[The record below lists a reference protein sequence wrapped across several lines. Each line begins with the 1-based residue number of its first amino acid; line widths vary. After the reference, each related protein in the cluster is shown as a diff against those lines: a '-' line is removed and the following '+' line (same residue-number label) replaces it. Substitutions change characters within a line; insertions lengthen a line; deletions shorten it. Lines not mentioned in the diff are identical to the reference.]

1 MRKQQRRMTGRRF
14 TLIEI
19 AVAMSIFALLML
31 ILMQIFSATQNV
43 WRTSS
48 GKAETYESARV
59 VLDLLGNGLESAI
72 RTNSSTGEKFYYN
85 KTKNETTNKTELW
98 FPTMTATRLGS
109 DTISGEAEYS
119 FKLDIPSEQTLGTL
133 KFGYAKD
140 TSVDTSVGTPTKLD
154 FRTATN
160 AHDSLTEEG
169 IPMLENVYEFKI
181 DAFSKDSAG
190 QLQYLSSDTVTEL
203 PSAVIVTLKVLD
215 NDERTK
221 TRFNAASDADREALL
236 RTFRRIIYVNATN

>member
-85 KTKNETTNKTELW
+85 KTTDKTELW

-109 DTISGEAEYS
+109 DTISGEAEYY
-119 FKLDIPSEQTLGTL
+119 FILTDINNNLGTL

-140 TSVDTSVGTPTKLD
+140 TSVDTPTKLD
-154 FRTATN
+154 FRTETN
-160 AHDSLTEEG
+160 AHSSLTEEG

-181 DAFSKDSAG
+181 DAFSKDSTG
-190 QLQYLSSDTVTEL
+190 QLQYLSSSTVTEL

-221 TRFNAASDADREALL
+221 TRFSNAASADDREALL

>member
-1 MRKQQRRMTGRRF
+1 MHKQQRRMTGRRF

-59 VLDLLGNGLESAI
+59 VLDLLGSGLESAI

-85 KTKNETTNKTELW
+85 KTTDKTELW

-109 DTISGEAEYS
+109 DTISGEAEYY
-119 FKLDIPSEQTLGTL
+119 FILTDINNNLGTL

-140 TSVDTSVGTPTKLD
+140 TSVDTPTKLD
-154 FRTATN
+154 FRTETN
-160 AHDSLTEEG
+160 AHSSLTEEG

-190 QLQYLSSDTVTEL
+190 QLQYLSSSTVTEL

-221 TRFNAASDADREALL
+221 TRFSNVASDADREALL

>member
-1 MRKQQRRMTGRRF
+1 MHKQQRRMTGRRF

-48 GKAETYESARV
+48 GKTDTYESTRV

-72 RTNSSTGEKFYYN
+72 RTNSSTGEKFYYS
-85 KTKNETTNKTELW
+85 KTNSELW

-109 DTISGEAEYS
+109 NTISGEAEYY
-119 FKLDIPSEQTLGTL
+119 FKLDIPSGQTLGTL

-140 TSVDTSVGTPTKLD
+140 TSVDTSTNLD
-154 FRTATN
+154 FRTNTN
-160 AHDSLTEEG
+160 ARSTLDTGTGTTNL

-181 DAFSKDSAG
+181 DAFSKDSTG
-190 QLQYLSSDTVTEL
+190 QLQYLSSSTITEL

>member
-1 MRKQQRRMTGRRF
+1 MHKQQRRMTGRRF

-48 GKAETYESARV
+48 GKTDTYESTRV

-72 RTNSSTGEKFYYN
+72 RTNSSTGEKFYYS
-85 KTKNETTNKTELW
+85 KTNSELW

-109 DTISGEAEYS
+109 NTISGEAEYY
-119 FKLDIPSEQTLGTL
+119 FKLDIPSGQTLGTL

-140 TSVDTSVGTPTKLD
+140 TSVDTSTNLD
-154 FRTATN
+154 FRTNTN
-160 AHDSLTEEG
+160 ARSTLDTGTGTTNL

-221 TRFNAASDADREALL
+221 TRFSNAASAADREALL

>member
-1 MRKQQRRMTGRRF
+1 MHKQQHRMTGRRF

-72 RTNSSTGEKFYYN
+72 RTNSSTGEKFYYS
-85 KTKNETTNKTELW
+85 KTNSELW

-109 DTISGEAEYS
+109 NTISGEAEYY
-119 FKLDIPSEQTLGTL
+119 FKLDIPSGQTLGTL
-133 KFGYAKD
+133 KFGYARD
-140 TSVDTSVGTPTKLD
+140 TSLTGGNLD
-154 FRTATN
+154 FRTNTN
-160 AHDSLTEEG
+160 AHSTLDTGTGTTNL

-221 TRFNAASDADREALL
+221 TRFSNAASDADREALL

>member
-1 MRKQQRRMTGRRF
+1 MRKQQCRMTGRRF

-72 RTNSSTGEKFYYN
+72 RTNSSTGEKFYYSQ
-85 KTKNETTNKTELW
+85 TNSELW

-109 DTISGEAEYS
+109 STISGEAEYY
-119 FKLDIPSEQTLGTL
+119 FKLDIPSGQTLGTL
-133 KFGYAKD
+133 KFGYARD
-140 TSVDTSVGTPTKLD
+140 TSLTGGNLD
-154 FRTATN
+154 FRTNAN
-160 AHDSLTEEG
+160 AHSTLDTGAGTTNL

-181 DAFSKDSAG
+181 DAFSKDSTG
-190 QLQYLSSDTVTEL
+190 QLQYLSSSTVTEL

-221 TRFNAASDADREALL
+221 TRFSNAASDADREALL

>member
-1 MRKQQRRMTGRRF
+1 MHKQQHRMTGRRF

-85 KTKNETTNKTELW
+85 KTTDKTELW

-109 DTISGEAEYS
+109 DTISGEAEYY
-119 FKLDIPSEQTLGTL
+119 FILTDINNNLGTL
-133 KFGYAKD
+133 KFGYARD
-140 TSVDTSVGTPTKLD
+140 TSLTGGNLD
-154 FRTATN
+154 FRTNAN
-160 AHDSLTEEG
+160 AHSTLDTGTTNL

-190 QLQYLSSDTVTEL
+190 QLQYLSSSTVTEL

-221 TRFNAASDADREALL
+221 TRFSNAASDADREALL

>member
-1 MRKQQRRMTGRRF
+1 MHKQQRRMTGRRF

-85 KTKNETTNKTELW
+85 KTTNKTELW

-109 DTISGEAEYS
+109 DTISGEAEYY
-119 FKLDIPSEQTLGTL
+119 FILTDINNNLGTL

-140 TSVDTSVGTPTKLD
+140 TSVDTPTKLD
-154 FRTATN
+154 FRTETN
-160 AHDSLTEEG
+160 AHSSLTEEG

-190 QLQYLSSDTVTEL
+190 QLQYLSSSTVTEL
-203 PSAVIVTLKVLD
+203 PAAVIVTLKVLD

-221 TRFNAASDADREALL
+221 TRFSNAASDADREALL
-236 RTFRRIIYVNATN
+236 RTFRRIIYVNVTN

>member
-1 MRKQQRRMTGRRF
+1 MHKQQRRMTGRRF

-119 FKLDIPSEQTLGTL
+119 FKLDIPSGQTLGTL

-140 TSVDTSVGTPTKLD
+140 TSLTGGNLN
-154 FRTATN
+154 FRTETN
-160 AHDSLTEEG
+160 AHLSLTEEG

-221 TRFNAASDADREALL
+221 TRFSNAASDADREALL

>member
-1 MRKQQRRMTGRRF
+1 MHKQQRRMTGRRF

-85 KTKNETTNKTELW
+85 KTTNKTELW

-109 DTISGEAEYS
+109 DTISGEAEYY
-119 FKLDIPSEQTLGTL
+119 FILTDINNNLGTL

-140 TSVDTSVGTPTKLD
+140 TSVDTPTKLD
-154 FRTATN
+154 FRTETN
-160 AHDSLTEEG
+160 AHSSLTEEG

-190 QLQYLSSDTVTEL
+190 QLQYLSSSTITEL

>member
-1 MRKQQRRMTGRRF
+1 MHKQQRRMTGRRF

-85 KTKNETTNKTELW
+85 KTLNTMTNKTELW

-119 FKLDIPSEQTLGTL
+119 FKLDIDIPSGQTLGTL

-140 TSVDTSVGTPTKLD
+140 TSVDSSTKLD

-160 AHDSLTEEG
+160 AHLSLTEEG

-221 TRFNAASDADREALL
+221 TRFNAASAADREALL

>member
-85 KTKNETTNKTELW
+85 KTTDKTELW

-109 DTISGEAEYS
+109 DTISGEAEYY
-119 FKLDIPSEQTLGTL
+119 FILTDINNNLGTL
-133 KFGYAKD
+133 KFGYARD
-140 TSVDTSVGTPTKLD
+140 TSLTGGNLD
-154 FRTATN
+154 FRTNAN
-160 AHDSLTEEG
+160 AHSTLDTGTNL

-181 DAFSKDSAG
+181 DAFSKDSTG
-190 QLQYLSSDTVTEL
+190 QLQYLSSSTVTEL
-203 PSAVIVTLKVLD
+203 PAAVIVTLKVLD

>member
-1 MRKQQRRMTGRRF
+1 MHKQQHRMTGRRF

-85 KTKNETTNKTELW
+85 KTTDKTELW

-109 DTISGEAEYS
+109 DTISGEAEYY
-119 FKLDIPSEQTLGTL
+119 FILTDINNNLGTL

-140 TSVDTSVGTPTKLD
+140 TSVDTSVDTPTKLD
-154 FRTATN
+154 FRTKTN
-160 AHDSLTEEG
+160 AHSSLTEEG

-190 QLQYLSSDTVTEL
+190 QLQYLSSSTVTEL

-221 TRFNAASDADREALL
+221 TRFSNAASAADREALL

>member
-85 KTKNETTNKTELW
+85 KTTDKTELW

-109 DTISGEAEYS
+109 DTISGEAEYY
-119 FKLDIPSEQTLGTL
+119 FILTDINNNLGTL

-140 TSVDTSVGTPTKLD
+140 TSVDTPTNLD
-154 FRTATN
+154 FRTNTN
-160 AHDSLTEEG
+160 ARSTLDTGTGTTNL

-190 QLQYLSSDTVTEL
+190 QLQYLSSSTVTEL

-221 TRFNAASDADREALL
+221 TRFSNAASDADREALL

>member
-1 MRKQQRRMTGRRF
+1 MHKQQHRMTGRRF

-85 KTKNETTNKTELW
+85 KTTDKTELW

-109 DTISGEAEYS
+109 DTISGEAEYY
-119 FKLDIPSEQTLGTL
+119 FILTDINNNLGTL
-133 KFGYAKD
+133 KFGYARD
-140 TSVDTSVGTPTKLD
+140 TSLTGGNLD
-154 FRTATN
+154 FRTNAN
-160 AHDSLTEEG
+160 AHSTLDTGAGTTNL

-221 TRFNAASDADREALL
+221 TRFSNAASDADREALL

>member
-1 MRKQQRRMTGRRF
+1 MHKQQRRMTGRRF

-48 GKAETYESARV
+48 GKTDTYESTRV

-72 RTNSSTGEKFYYN
+72 RTNSSTGEKFYYS
-85 KTKNETTNKTELW
+85 KTNSELW

-109 DTISGEAEYS
+109 NTISGEAEYY
-119 FKLDIPSEQTLGTL
+119 FKLDIPSGQTLGTL

-140 TSVDTSVGTPTKLD
+140 TSVDTSTNLD
-154 FRTATN
+154 FRTNTN
-160 AHDSLTEEG
+160 ARSTLDTGTGTTNL

-181 DAFSKDSAG
+181 DAFSKDSTG
-190 QLQYLSSDTVTEL
+190 QLQYLSSSTITEL

-221 TRFNAASDADREALL
+221 TRFSNAASDADREALL

>member
-1 MRKQQRRMTGRRF
+1 MHKQQHRMTGRRF

-72 RTNSSTGEKFYYN
+72 RTNSSTGEKFYYSTTDE
-85 KTKNETTNKTELW
+85 TKLW

-109 DTISGEAEYS
+109 DTISGEAEYY
-119 FKLDIPSEQTLGTL
+119 FILTDINNNLGTL
-133 KFGYAKD
+133 KFGYARD
-140 TSVDTSVGTPTKLD
+140 TSLTGGNLD
-154 FRTATN
+154 FRTNASAHSTLDTGTTN
-160 AHDSLTEEG
+160 L

-203 PSAVIVTLKVLD
+203 PAAVIVTLKVLD

-221 TRFNAASDADREALL
+221 TRFSNAASDADREALL

>member
-1 MRKQQRRMTGRRF
+1 MHKQQRRMTGKRF

-85 KTKNETTNKTELW
+85 KTTDKTELW

-109 DTISGEAEYS
+109 DTISGEAEYY
-119 FKLDIPSEQTLGTL
+119 FILTDINNNLGTL

-140 TSVDTSVGTPTKLD
+140 TSVDTPTKLD

-160 AHDSLTEEG
+160 AHSSLTEEG

-190 QLQYLSSDTVTEL
+190 QLQYLSSSTVTEL

-221 TRFNAASDADREALL
+221 TRFSNAASAADREALL

>member
-1 MRKQQRRMTGRRF
+1 MHKQQRRMTGRRF

-48 GKAETYESARV
+48 GKTDTYESARV

-72 RTNSSTGEKFYYN
+72 RTNSSTGEKFYYS
-85 KTKNETTNKTELW
+85 ETNSELW

-109 DTISGEAEYS
+109 STISGEAEYY
-119 FKLDIPSEQTLGTL
+119 FILTDINNNLGTL
-133 KFGYAKD
+133 KFGYARD
-140 TSVDTSVGTPTKLD
+140 TSLTGGNLD
-154 FRTATN
+154 FRTNAN
-160 AHDSLTEEG
+160 AHSTLDTGTTNL

-190 QLQYLSSDTVTEL
+190 QLQYLSSSTITEL

-221 TRFNAASDADREALL
+221 TRFNAASADDREALL

>member
-1 MRKQQRRMTGRRF
+1 MHKQQRRMTGRRF

-85 KTKNETTNKTELW
+85 KTTNKTELW

-109 DTISGEAEYS
+109 DTISGEAEYY
-119 FKLDIPSEQTLGTL
+119 FILTDINNNLGTL

-140 TSVDTSVGTPTKLD
+140 TSVDTPTKLD
-154 FRTATN
+154 FRTETN
-160 AHDSLTEEG
+160 AHSSLTEEG

-190 QLQYLSSDTVTEL
+190 QLQYLSSSTVTEL
-203 PSAVIVTLKVLD
+203 PAAVIVTLKVLD

-221 TRFNAASDADREALL
+221 TRFSNAASDADREALL

>member
-1 MRKQQRRMTGRRF
+1 MHKQQRRMTGRRF

-85 KTKNETTNKTELW
+85 KTTDKTELW

-109 DTISGEAEYS
+109 DTISGEAEYY
-119 FKLDIPSEQTLGTL
+119 FILTDINNNLGTL

-140 TSVDTSVGTPTKLD
+140 TSVDTSTKLD
-154 FRTATN
+154 FRTKNN
-160 AHDSLTEEG
+160 AHSSLTEEG

-190 QLQYLSSDTVTEL
+190 QLQYLSSSTVTEL

-221 TRFNAASDADREALL
+221 TRFSNAASAADREALL

>member
-1 MRKQQRRMTGRRF
+1 MHKQQRRMTGRRF

-85 KTKNETTNKTELW
+85 KTTDKTELW

-109 DTISGEAEYS
+109 DTISGEAEYY
-119 FKLDIPSEQTLGTL
+119 FILTDINNNLGTL

-140 TSVDTSVGTPTKLD
+140 TSVDTPTKLD
-154 FRTATN
+154 FRTETN
-160 AHDSLTEEG
+160 AHSSLTEEG

-181 DAFSKDSAG
+181 DAFSKDSTG
-190 QLQYLSSDTVTEL
+190 QLQYLSSSTVTEL

-221 TRFNAASDADREALL
+221 TRFSNAASADDREALL

>member
-1 MRKQQRRMTGRRF
+1 MHKQQHRMTGRRF

-48 GKAETYESARV
+48 GKTDTYESTRV

-72 RTNSSTGEKFYYN
+72 RTNSSTGEKFYYS
-85 KTKNETTNKTELW
+85 KTNSELW

-109 DTISGEAEYS
+109 NTISGEAEYY
-119 FKLDIPSEQTLGTL
+119 FKLDIPSGQTLGTL

-140 TSVDTSVGTPTKLD
+140 TSVDTSTNLD
-154 FRTATN
+154 FRTNANARSTLDTGTGTTN
-160 AHDSLTEEG
+160 L

-190 QLQYLSSDTVTEL
+190 QLQYLSSSTITEL
-203 PSAVIVTLKVLD
+203 PSAVIVSLKVLD

-221 TRFNAASDADREALL
+221 TRFSNAASDADREALL

>member
-1 MRKQQRRMTGRRF
+1 MHKQQRRMTGRRF

-109 DTISGEAEYS
+109 DTISGEAEYY
-119 FKLDIPSEQTLGTL
+119 FILTDINNNLGTL
-133 KFGYAKD
+133 KFGYARD
-140 TSVDTSVGTPTKLD
+140 TSLTGGNLD
-154 FRTATN
+154 FRTNAN
-160 AHDSLTEEG
+160 AHSTLDTGTNL

-181 DAFSKDSAG
+181 DAFSKDSTG
-190 QLQYLSSDTVTEL
+190 QLQYLSSSTVTEL
-203 PSAVIVTLKVLD
+203 PAAVIVTLKVLD

-221 TRFNAASDADREALL
+221 TRFSNAASAADREALL

>member
-85 KTKNETTNKTELW
+85 KTTDKTELW

-109 DTISGEAEYS
+109 DTISGEAEYY
-119 FKLDIPSEQTLGTL
+119 FILTDINNNLGTL

-140 TSVDTSVGTPTKLD
+140 TSVDTPTNLD
-154 FRTATN
+154 FRTNTN
-160 AHDSLTEEG
+160 ARSTLDTGTGTTNL

-190 QLQYLSSDTVTEL
+190 QLQYLSSSTITEL

-221 TRFNAASDADREALL
+221 TRFSNAASDADREALL

>member
-1 MRKQQRRMTGRRF
+1 MHKQQRRMTGRRF

-72 RTNSSTGEKFYYN
+72 RTNSSTGEKFYYS
-85 KTKNETTNKTELW
+85 KTNSELW

-109 DTISGEAEYS
+109 DTISGEAEYY
-119 FKLDIPSEQTLGTL
+119 FILTDINNNLGTL
-133 KFGYAKD
+133 KFGYARD
-140 TSVDTSVGTPTKLD
+140 TSLTGGNLD
-154 FRTATN
+154 FRTNAN
-160 AHDSLTEEG
+160 AHSTLDMGAGTTNP

-181 DAFSKDSAG
+181 DAFSKDSTG
-190 QLQYLSSDTVTEL
+190 QLQYLSSSTITEL

>member
-1 MRKQQRRMTGRRF
+1 MHKQQRRMTGRRF

-48 GKAETYESARV
+48 GKTDTYESTRV

-85 KTKNETTNKTELW
+85 KTTDETKLW

-109 DTISGEAEYS
+109 DTISGEAEYY
-119 FKLDIPSEQTLGTL
+119 FILTDINNNLGTL
-133 KFGYAKD
+133 KFGYARD
-140 TSVDTSVGTPTKLD
+140 TSLTGGNLD
-154 FRTATN
+154 FRTNTN
-160 AHDSLTEEG
+160 ARSTLDTGTGTTNL

-221 TRFNAASDADREALL
+221 TRFSNAASDADREALL

>member
-1 MRKQQRRMTGRRF
+1 MHKQQRRMTGRRF

-85 KTKNETTNKTELW
+85 KTTDKTELW

-109 DTISGEAEYS
+109 DTISGEAEYY
-119 FKLDIPSEQTLGTL
+119 FILTDINNNLGTL

-140 TSVDTSVGTPTKLD
+140 TSVDTSTKLD
-154 FRTATN
+154 FRTETN
-160 AHDSLTEEG
+160 AHRSLTEEG

-181 DAFSKDSAG
+181 DAFSKDSTG
-190 QLQYLSSDTVTEL
+190 QLQYLSSSTITEL

-221 TRFNAASDADREALL
+221 TRFSNAASDADREALL

>member
-48 GKAETYESARV
+48 GKTDPYESARV

-72 RTNSSTGEKFYYN
+72 RTNSSTGEKFYYS
-85 KTKNETTNKTELW
+85 KTDSELW

-109 DTISGEAEYS
+109 STISGEAEYY
-119 FKLDIPSEQTLGTL
+119 FKLDIPSGQTLGTL
-133 KFGYAKD
+133 KFGYARD
-140 TSVDTSVGTPTKLD
+140 TSLTGGNLD
-154 FRTATN
+154 FRTNANARSTLDTGTGTTN
-160 AHDSLTEEG
+160 L

-190 QLQYLSSDTVTEL
+190 QLQYLSSSTVTEL

-221 TRFNAASDADREALL
+221 TRFSNAASADDREALL

>member
-1 MRKQQRRMTGRRF
+1 MHKQQRRMTGRRF

-48 GKAETYESARV
+48 GKTDTYESTRV

-72 RTNSSTGEKFYYN
+72 RTNSSTGEKFYYSTTDE
-85 KTKNETTNKTELW
+85 TKLW

-109 DTISGEAEYS
+109 DTISGEAEYY
-119 FKLDIPSEQTLGTL
+119 FILTDINNNLGTL

-140 TSVDTSVGTPTKLD
+140 TSVDTSTNLD
-154 FRTATN
+154 FRTNTN
-160 AHDSLTEEG
+160 ARSTLDTGTGTTNL

-190 QLQYLSSDTVTEL
+190 QLQYLSSSTITEL

-221 TRFNAASDADREALL
+221 TRFSNAASDADREALL

>member
-59 VLDLLGNGLESAI
+59 VLDLLGSGLESAI

-85 KTKNETTNKTELW
+85 KTTDKTELW

-109 DTISGEAEYS
+109 DTISGEAEYY
-119 FKLDIPSEQTLGTL
+119 FILTDINNNLGTL
-133 KFGYAKD
+133 KFGYARD
-140 TSVDTSVGTPTKLD
+140 TSLTGGNLD
-154 FRTATN
+154 FRTNAN
-160 AHDSLTEEG
+160 AHSTLDMGAGTTNP

-221 TRFNAASDADREALL
+221 TRFSNAASAADREALL

>member
-1 MRKQQRRMTGRRF
+1 MHKQQRRMTGRRF

-48 GKAETYESARV
+48 GKTDTYESARV

-72 RTNSSTGEKFYYN
+72 RTNSSTGEKFYYS
-85 KTKNETTNKTELW
+85 ETNSELW

-109 DTISGEAEYS
+109 STISGEAEYY
-119 FKLDIPSEQTLGTL
+119 FILTDINNNLGTL
-133 KFGYAKD
+133 KFGYARD
-140 TSVDTSVGTPTKLD
+140 TSLTGGNLD
-154 FRTATN
+154 FRTNAN
-160 AHDSLTEEG
+160 AHSTLDTGAGTTNL

-181 DAFSKDSAG
+181 DAFSKDSTG
-190 QLQYLSSDTVTEL
+190 QLQSLSSSTITEL

-221 TRFNAASDADREALL
+221 TRFNAASADDREALL

>member
-1 MRKQQRRMTGRRF
+1 MHKQQRRMTGRRF

-72 RTNSSTGEKFYYN
+72 RTNSSTGEKFYYS
-85 KTKNETTNKTELW
+85 KTNSELW

-109 DTISGEAEYS
+109 NTISGEAEYY
-119 FKLDIPSEQTLGTL
+119 FKLDIPSGQTLGTL

-140 TSVDTSVGTPTKLD
+140 TSVDTSTNLD
-154 FRTATN
+154 FRTNTN
-160 AHDSLTEEG
+160 AHSTLDTGTGTTNL

-190 QLQYLSSDTVTEL
+190 QLQYLSSSTVTEL
-203 PSAVIVTLKVLD
+203 PAAVIVTLKVLD

-221 TRFNAASDADREALL
+221 TRFSNAASAADREALL

>member
-1 MRKQQRRMTGRRF
+1 MHKQQHRMTGRRF

-72 RTNSSTGEKFYYN
+72 RTNSSTGEKFYYS
-85 KTKNETTNKTELW
+85 KTNSELW

-109 DTISGEAEYS
+109 NTISGEAEYY
-119 FKLDIPSEQTLGTL
+119 FKLDIPSGQTLGTL
-133 KFGYAKD
+133 KFGYARD
-140 TSVDTSVGTPTKLD
+140 TSLTGGNLD
-154 FRTATN
+154 FRTNTN
-160 AHDSLTEEG
+160 AHSTLDTGTGTTNL

-221 TRFNAASDADREALL
+221 TRFSNAASADDREALL

>member
-1 MRKQQRRMTGRRF
+1 MHKQQRRMTGRRF

-85 KTKNETTNKTELW
+85 KTTDKTELW

-109 DTISGEAEYS
+109 DTISGEAEYY
-119 FKLDIPSEQTLGTL
+119 FILTDINNNLGTL
-133 KFGYAKD
+133 KFGYARD
-140 TSVDTSVGTPTKLD
+140 TSLTGGNLD
-154 FRTATN
+154 FRTNAN
-160 AHDSLTEEG
+160 AHISLDTG
-169 IPMLENVYEFKI
+169 TTNLIPMLENVYEFKI

-190 QLQYLSSDTVTEL
+190 QLQYLSSSTVTEL

-221 TRFNAASDADREALL
+221 TRFNAASAADREALL

>member
-1 MRKQQRRMTGRRF
+1 MHKQQRRMTGKRF

-48 GKAETYESARV
+48 GKTDTYESTRV

-72 RTNSSTGEKFYYN
+72 RTNSSTGEKFYYS
-85 KTKNETTNKTELW
+85 KTNSELW

-109 DTISGEAEYS
+109 NTISGEAEYY
-119 FKLDIPSEQTLGTL
+119 FKLDIPSGQTLGTL

-140 TSVDTSVGTPTKLD
+140 TSVDTSTNLD
-154 FRTATN
+154 FRTNTN
-160 AHDSLTEEG
+160 ARSTLDTGTGTTNL

-190 QLQYLSSDTVTEL
+190 QLQYLSSSTITEL

-221 TRFNAASDADREALL
+221 TRFSNAASDADREALL

>member
-1 MRKQQRRMTGRRF
+1 MRKQQHRMTGRRF

-72 RTNSSTGEKFYYN
+72 RTNSSTGEKFYYS
-85 KTKNETTNKTELW
+85 KTNSELW

-109 DTISGEAEYS
+109 DTISGEAEYY
-119 FKLDIPSEQTLGTL
+119 FKLDIPSGQTLGTL

-140 TSVDTSVGTPTKLD
+140 TSVDTPTKLD
-154 FRTATN
+154 FRTETN
-160 AHDSLTEEG
+160 AHSSLTEEG

-190 QLQYLSSDTVTEL
+190 QLQYLSSSTVTEL
-203 PSAVIVTLKVLD
+203 PAAVIVTLKVLD

-221 TRFNAASDADREALL
+221 TRFSNAASDADREALL